1 MINAMP
7 RSSLAAYGV
16 LGLPLAF
23 AALPVYVHVPKLY
36 GDALGL
42 SLGLVGAVLLAVRL
56 LDAVIDPLLGS
67 WSDRIGRRR
76 LLIAAS
82 LPLLALGMLGLLA
95 PPANLVGPAWL
106 ALTLT
111 VVYLGFSLASINYHA
126 WGAELSEL
134 PHERTRI
141 TAAREGFALAGV
153 ITASLAPTLMAGDM
167 QQGLARLAYV
177 FLPLLLFA
185 ALATLLA
192 APAGR
197 SAAAQHG
204 SIVSVIKAPLANAG
218 FRSLLAIFAVNG
230 IAAAVPATLVLFF
243 VADVLQLESHAGL
256 FLGLYFLSGV
266 LALPLWVAASRRA
279 GKAMAWA
286 ASMLLSVAVFVWAW
300 FLGPGD
306 LLPFALICVLSGAA
320 LGADLAL
327 PPSMLADVMD
337 ADARGATG
345 ATGGAYFGL
354 WNFITKL
361 NLALAAGIT
370 LPLLALLGYVPGA
383 AQGGGTQSLS
393 AVYSLLPVVLKLL
406 ALGLLWR
413 TVRRMA

>member
-1 MINAMP
+1 MSNAMP
-7 RSSLAAYGV
+7 RGALAAYGA

-36 GDALGL
+36 GDALGM
-42 SLGLVGAVLLAVRL
+42 SLALVGAVLLAVRL
-56 LDAVIDPLLGS
+56 FDAVLDPLLGS
-67 WSDRIGRRR
+67 WSDRVGRRR
-76 LLIAAS
+76 LLIAVS
-82 LPLLALGMLGLLA
+82 LPPLALGMIGLFL
-95 PPANLVGPAWL
+95 PPQGWAGPVWL

-111 VVYLGFSLASINYHA
+111 LVYLGFSLASVNYHA
-126 WGAELSEL
+126 WGAELSDA

-141 TAAREGFALAGV
+141 TAVREGFALLGV
-153 ITASLAPTLMAGDM
+153 ITASVAPSLVAADM
-167 QQGLARLAYV
+167 EQGLARTALA
-177 FLPLLLFA
+177 FLPLLGVA

-192 APAGR
+192 TPSGR
-197 SAAAQHG
+197 RAAAQRAPL
-204 SIVSVIKAPLANAG
+204 SSVMWAPLANG
-218 FRSLLAIFAVNG
+218 RFRRLLAVFAVNG

-243 VADVLQLESHAGL
+243 VADVLRLERHAGL
-256 FLGLYFLSGV
+256 FLGIYFLAGV
-266 LALPLWVAASRRA
+266 LALPLWVAAARRA
-279 GKAMAWA
+279 GKARAWA

-337 ADARGATG
+337 ADARGPGG

-354 WNFITKL
+354 WNFVTKL

-370 LPLLALLGYVPGA
+370 LPLLALLGYQPGGD
-383 AQGGGTQSLS
+383 GGVASLS
-393 AVYSLLPVVLKLL
+393 AVYALLPVVLKLL
-406 ALGLLWR
+406 ALALLWR
-413 TVRRMA
+413 LARGLE